1 MSKSI
6 ARNSFI
12 LHLDSLV
19 ILDEMTNEQ
28 AGIFLKSIKQYQ
40 ITKKLPEL
48 DFGLKMAITPFI
60 NQFIR
65 DEENYKKTCEAR
77 RLAGGKGGKQK
88 VANASKSKQRVAN
101 LADSDS
107 KSDSDN
113 DSKNK
118 NDSKSDSK
126 NKNFTSS
133 ILEEITIPDFID
145 EKLWNSFLE
154 MRVSKKAKPT
164 QTAIE
169 LIIKELTKFHNKGL
183 NANQSLENSIKSNWT
198 GVFEPRNN
206 NQTQFLTPDQRRR
219 QNNLNASAEFL
230 RLTSGDDNAGQ

>member
-1 MSKSI
+1 MVGRLHPPATNLQCRMSKK
-6 ARNSFI
+6 NSFI

-40 ITKKLPEL
+40 ITKKLPDL

-65 DEENYKKTCEAR
+65 DDENYKKTCEAR

-101 LADSDS
+101 LADNDN
-107 KSDSDN
+107 DSDN
-113 DSKNK
+113 DS
-118 NDSKSDSK
+118 DSKKDSK
-126 NKNFTSS
+126 
-133 ILEEITIPDFID
+133 LQEITIPHFID
-145 EKLWNSFLE
+145 SSLWNSFLE
-154 MRVSKKAKPT
+154 MRVSKRAKPT
-164 QTAIE
+164 QKAIE

-183 NANQSLENSIKSNWT
+183 NANESLENSIKSNWT
-198 GVFEPRNN
+198 GVFEPRNQ
-206 NQTQFLTPDQRRR
+206 NQSQFLTNDQKRR
-219 QNNLNASAEFL
+219 QNNLNASEEFL

>member
-1 MSKSI
+1 MSKK
-6 ARNSFI
+6 NSFI

-40 ITKKLPEL
+40 ITKKLPDL

-65 DEENYKKTCEAR
+65 DDENYKKTCEAR

-101 LADSDS
+101 LADNDN
-107 KSDSDN
+107 DSDN
-113 DSKNK
+113 DS
-118 NDSKSDSK
+118 DSKKDSK
-126 NKNFTSS
+126 
-133 ILEEITIPDFID
+133 LQEITIPHFID
-145 EKLWNSFLE
+145 SSLWNSFLE
-154 MRVSKKAKPT
+154 MRVSKRAKPT
-164 QTAIE
+164 QKAIE

-183 NANQSLENSIKSNWT
+183 NANESLENSIKSNWT
-198 GVFEPRNN
+198 GVFEPRNQ
-206 NQTQFLTPDQRRR
+206 NQSQFLTNDQKRR
-219 QNNLNASAEFL
+219 QNNLNASEEFL